1 VLNLLPRLRLAVAAT
16 LVVVA
21 VSSGLVSAQV
31 AETSPQPQ
39 SAALTSPVGT
49 WDVVAYDPWNEG
61 LVEPLDGSTLT
72 LSLLDDDELTGE
84 TGCGR
89 FNGGWTIDEG
99 GLRAGIAQTGYFGC
113 ADAQTEEA
121 IGFSAA
127 VDAVV
132 GWRQTAD
139 GIELVD
145 RADSPRLVLAPAV
158 LAEPTGYWTVVRYRR
173 PNGRLTEP
181 LPDQP
186 MALELNEYDRVAGS
200 TGCRLLEGIYAR
212 DGGSII
218 IGPVD
223 TVGLPCEGAD
233 RRAER
238 QLLRALG
245 EVIYWERT
253 GDTLSLNDGFDE
265 LLVELVL
272 ATEGEA
278 YAVPPATTEPN
289 ATDE

>member
-1 VLNLLPRLRLAVAAT
+1 MLNLITRIRLAAAMTLVAA
-16 LVVVA
+16 V
-21 VSSGLVSAQV
+21 VSSGLASAQDV
-31 AETSPQPQ
+31 ETSPPPPP
-39 SAALTSPVGT
+39 ADATSPAGT
-49 WDVVAYDPWNEG
+49 WGVVAYDPWNEG

-89 FNGGWTIDEG
+89 FNGGWTMGEG

-113 ADAQTEEA
+113 PDAQTEEA
-121 IGFSAA
+121 IGFSNA

-132 GWRQTAD
+132 DWRATAD
-139 GIELVD
+139 GIELLD
-145 RADSPRLVLAPAV
+145 QAGSPRLVLARAD
-158 LAEPTGYWTVVRYRR
+158 AAGPTGYWTVVRYRR

-181 LPDQP
+181 LPSQP

-200 TGCRLLEGIYAR
+200 TGCRLLEGIYVR
-212 DGGSII
+212 DGGSLI

-223 TVGLPCEGAD
+223 TVGLPCEGED

-245 EVIYWERT
+245 EVIYWKRS

-272 ATEGEA
+272 TTDTEA
-278 YAVPPATTEPN
+278 YAAPPATTEPN